1 MRKRSI
7 ATAVAATIIG
17 ALVVGPPGPLAGA
30 VDDPVTTDAVAWLV
44 DQQEPDGGF
53 ELADFPGF
61 ETPDA
66 VLAIAEQAQ
75 VEPAWSKPLAR
86 AAVDAVVSSDGFTPL
101 DQLDDLVEGLVEGTD
116 GDTPADVA
124 SRGAQLAKILALV
137 ILPLQGTPGIAP
149 SDFDPSG
156 DSAAPVDIRP
166 TVLASA
172 GDGTFSAMTF
182 NGRLYV
188 LLVGGTQ
195 PAVLIDH
202 VKAAQQPNGAWN
214 FSGTPSG
221 HSVDAD
227 TTGLALQALSVRD
240 VPSSD
245 PAIRNGLAALAE
257 SQQPD
262 GSWLSFGVED
272 PNSTALA
279 TLGIR
284 ATGGD
289 PNTPCWREALDD
301 AWAGVH
307 YADPADWLRG
317 EQAAD
322 GHIAAPADE
331 FGVTTFATS
340 QAVQAILGLNPLF
353 DAVSP
358 APACADVA
366 DDERFVHS
374 AYADL
379 LGRLADD
386 SGTAYQAG
394 RLRAGASSG
403 YVIRTMT
410 GTAEYRR
417 AVVNG
422 FYEDY
427 FGRAADR
434 AGLATWS
441 PWVTVL
447 RVRVQ
452 ASLLAS
458 GEYFRK
464 AGSTDEGYVD
474 ALYRDIL
481 GRPADQA
488 GRASYVAQL
497 AFGRSRSS
505 VAQTLLTS
513 REARGVLVDEL
524 YDRLLRRPPDA
535 AGRAYWRSR
544 LVEGTS
550 VEAIIASLAGSAEY
564 VRAAAS

>member
-116 GDTPADVA
+116 GDTPTDVA

-137 ILPLQGTPGIAP
+137 IVPLQGTPGIAP

-221 HSVDAD
+221 HAVDAD
-227 TTGLALQALSVRD
+227 TTGLALQALSV
-240 VPSSD
+240 
-245 PAIRNGLAALAE
+245 A
-257 SQQPD
+257 
-262 GSWLSFGVED
+262 
-272 PNSTALA
+272 
-279 TLGIR
+279 
-284 ATGGD
+284 
-289 PNTPCWREALDD
+289 
-301 AWAGVH
+301 
-307 YADPADWLRG
+307 
-317 EQAAD
+317 
-322 GHIAAPADE
+322 
-331 FGVTTFATS
+331 
-340 QAVQAILGLNPLF
+340 
-353 DAVSP
+353 
-358 APACADVA
+358 
-366 DDERFVHS
+366 
-374 AYADL
+374 
-379 LGRLADD
+379 
-386 SGTAYQAG
+386 
-394 RLRAGASSG
+394 
-403 YVIRTMT
+403 
-410 GTAEYRR
+410 RR
-417 AVVNG
+417 AV
-422 FYEDY
+422 E
-427 FGRAADR
+427 
-434 AGLATWS
+434 
-441 PWVTVL
+441 
-447 RVRVQ
+447 
-452 ASLLAS
+452 
-458 GEYFRK
+458 
-464 AGSTDEGYVD
+464 
-474 ALYRDIL
+474 
-481 GRPADQA
+481 
-488 GRASYVAQL
+488 
-497 AFGRSRSS
+497 RSRHP
-505 VAQTLLTS
+505 Q
-513 REARGVLVDEL
+513 RARGAGAE
-524 YDRLLRRPPDA
+524 PA
-535 AGRAYWRSR
+535 A
-544 LVEGTS
+544 
-550 VEAIIASLAGSAEY
+550 
-564 VRAAAS
+564 